1 MTKVLVVS
9 GSADYN
15 SHAQTSEV
23 IDLTNENYTC
33 KNFAHLPVNV
43 SRATGGV
50 LGTNVIVCGGQFF
63 DFTKPQSD
71 MFLPV
76 KPTIVEDCY
85 KINQDVCNF
94 FPRNLLNCNFF
105 TVFFFTDSPPRRS
118 SLVCKNERK
127 KIRCLQYCL

>member
-9 GSADYN
+9 GSAEYN

-23 IDLTNENYTC
+23 IDMTNENYTC

-63 DFTKPQSD
+63 DFKKPQSD
-71 MFLPV
+71 MFLPIR
-76 KPTIVEDCY
+76 PTIVEDCY
-85 KINQDVCNF
+85 KINQEIHHQEEAILFVKMKEK
-94 FPRNLLNCNFF
+94 
-105 TVFFFTDSPPRRS
+105 RS
-118 SLVCKNERK
+118 GASSIVYNNKLWITGGKNVKVEHD
-127 KIRCLQYCL
+127 II